1 MVFVI
6 QFLKV
11 CVLNSQLTIGMN
23 VSDDGGLSLDVAQSP
38 PLPNNNW
45 D

>member
-23 VSDDGGLSLDVAQSP
+23 VSDDGGLSLDVAQ
-38 PLPNNNW
+38 
-45 D
+45 